1 MHPVALLGN
10 GRTGDGGEEDVF
22 GAWLWA
28 ADDGGQTRTSLMLN
42 EAEMLSITHAQGICV
57 QTLAAILVL
66 SLALRHHTQLMLV
79 SSLSA

>member
-1 MHPVALLGN
+1 MHPIALLSN
-10 GRTGDGGEEDVF
+10 GRTADGGEEDVF

-28 ADDGGQTRTSLMLN
+28 ADGQMRTSLMLN
-42 EAEMLSITHAQGICV
+42 EAGTLSITHAQGICV